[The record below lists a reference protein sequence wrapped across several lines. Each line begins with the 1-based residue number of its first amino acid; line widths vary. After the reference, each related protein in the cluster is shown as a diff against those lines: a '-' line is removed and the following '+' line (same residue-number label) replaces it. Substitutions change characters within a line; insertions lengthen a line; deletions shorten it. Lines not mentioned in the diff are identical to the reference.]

1 MNVTKMVSGGIQI
14 VHRYLL
20 HCSLKAGKVWRANNT
35 SLFPALE
42 PHNRSLKVAAQRT

>member
-1 MNVTKMVSGGIQI
+1 MDVTKMVSGGIQI

-20 HCSLKAGKVWRANNT
+20 HCSQKAGKLWRRHNS

-42 PHNRSLKVAAQRT
+42 LRNRTLTMAAKRT

>member
-1 MNVTKMVSGGIQI
+1 MDVTKMVSGGIQI

-20 HCSLKAGKVWRANNT
+20 HCSLKAGKVWRAHNS

-42 PHNRSLKVAAQRT
+42 LRIGALRIAA

>member
-1 MNVTKMVSGGIQI
+1 MDVTKMVSGGIQI

-20 HCSLKAGKVWRANNT
+20 HCSLKAGKVWRAHNN

-42 PHNRSLKVAAQRT
+42 PRNVSHRIAARRT